1 MSWLGERSKFYSI
14 LIGKF
19 YNQPLRRLWRRQGTY
34 FQMDL
39 EEVGCEY
46 ANLSNCLKDKLVYGV
61 VFGITRKL
69 H

>member
-1 MSWLGERSKFYSI
+1 
-14 LIGKF
+14 
-19 YNQPLRRLWRRQGTY
+19 
-34 FQMDL
+34 MDL

-46 ANLSNCLKDKLVYGV
+46 ANVINCLKGRLVYVV